1 MHLWILRCL
10 GKISTL
16 YRSQA
21 LRRRE
26 QAEEQ
31 GAAALSASLKAA
43 KHCRGRG
50 RHRRCISRGAR
61 GFATAATATAATA
74 TAAAASAAAAVEEID
89 VYLSHLDEWDAQR
102 GVWSFKLDELWVY
115 VWSFLRFEKRPW
127 ESLNFLHEYNEAP
140 TSSDGDSVN
149 SESVGNGDVDDAA
162 DEAADEVRE
171 TVGLTRLVTGF
182 YAGMEEWPH
191 IDTADQTV
199 IRKAGDN
206 QGGDGSTNCA
216 EHTYGEILLGSF
228 RALLSGP
235 HVAVTS
241 DDVFVDL
248 GAGVSKN
255 VIAAFATMGVR
266 RAIGV
271 ELSRGRLR
279 VACGAVTNMRMSKWW
294 RQQRE
299 WTGGGERS
307 ASASS
312 AGDTGEASV
321 GAGRAAAAVS
331 TSRTIE
337 IVEGD
342 IMSFDFAAAGATVV
356 YAANVC
362 FRDEMNA
369 ALTIRLRQQLQP
381 GSRIMVYA
389 PLPEDLLA
397 GPAPPTTATATN
409 VAEATVSAGQPHIRV
424 DLVLVAVDSYATT
437 WSHCEK
443 MYVSNCECTLFVY
456 VCVYRQPY
464 CCARACYVHIV
475 CWCLLRE
482 AGAVW

>member
-1 MHLWILRCL
+1 MHLWIVRCL

-31 GAAALSASLKAA
+31 GAAALSTSVKAA
-43 KHCRGRG
+43 KNCRGRG

-61 GFATAATATAATA
+61 RFSTAATAATA
-74 TAAAASAAAAVEEID
+74 TAAAAAAASAVAAVEEID
-89 VYLSHLDEWDAQR
+89 VYLSRLDEWDAQR

-127 ESLNFLHEYNEAP
+127 ETLNFLHEAP
-140 TSSDGDSVN
+140 TSSSDGNGVN
-149 SESVGNGDVDDAA
+149 SDSGDNGDVDDAA
-162 DEAADEVRE
+162 DEAADEARE

-206 QGGDGSTNCA
+206 QGGDGTTNCA

-294 RQQRE
+294 RQQRA
-299 WTGGGERS
+299 WTGGG
-307 ASASS
+307 
-312 AGDTGEASV
+312 AGDTGEGTV

-342 IMSFDFAAAGATVV
+342 IMSFDFAAVGATVV

-389 PLPEDLLA
+389 PLPEDRLA
-397 GPAPPTTATATN
+397 GPAPPTTATTTK
-409 VAEATVSAGQPHIRV
+409 VAEATVSVRQPHIRV

-443 MYVSNCECTLFVY
+443 MYVSNCEFTLFVY
-456 VCVYRQPY
+456 GCVYSRT
-464 CCARACYVHIV
+464 VV
-475 CWCLLRE
+475 LVSWCLLRSR
-482 AGAVW
+482 GWRSVVILG